1 MNEWVVSGG
10 GHEEGSQLGLQED
23 DQVIMALEMWGSC

>member
-1 MNEWVVSGG
+1 MSGVWG